1 MPTTW
6 LIPSWAPNFHPL
18 VIHFPIVLV
27 MTAAVV
33 DLVDV
38 AFERSVWLKAA
49 TTTLYVTGALS
60 LMVAYMTGL
69 QAASTVLVPGM
80 AYPVITAHRQWALV
94 TMAYCVLVA
103 TLRLLVLRGANGRSR
118 RRRVAL
124 LGMSGDAFTSRESTR
139 CGWPGV
145 RSAHPRQSRRP
156 RVASRWSP

>member
-1 MPTTW
+1 MPTEW
-6 LIPSWAPNFHPL
+6 LLPSWAPNVHPL

-38 AFERSVWLKAA
+38 AFERSAWLKAA

-60 LMVAYMTGL
+60 LIVAYVTGL

-94 TMAYCVLVA
+94 TMAYCIVLA
-103 TLRLLVLRGANGRSR
+103 TLRLVVLRGENGRSR

-124 LGMSGDAFTSRESTR
+124 LAIGLVSVVLIQQTAERGARLVYEYGT
-139 CGWPGV
+139 GIIGAP
-145 RSAHPRQSRRP
+145 APR
-156 RVASRWSP
+156 

>member
-1 MPTTW
+1 MPTW

-27 MTAAVV
+27 LAAAVV

-38 AFERSVWLKAA
+38 AVERSQWLKAA

-60 LMVAYMTGL
+60 LVVAFLTGL
-69 QAASTVLVPGM
+69 QAAGTVLVPGM

-94 TMAYCVLVA
+94 TMTYCIVVA

-118 RRRVAL
+118 RRRIAL
-124 LGMSGDAFTSRESTR
+124 LGIGLVSVVLIQQTAERGARLVYEYGT
-139 CGWPGV
+139 GIVGAP
-145 RSAHPRQSRRP
+145 APR
-156 RVASRWSP
+156 

>member
-1 MPTTW
+1 MPTW

-27 MTAAVV
+27 LAAAVV

-49 TTTLYVTGALS
+49 TTTLYVTAALS
-60 LMVAYMTGL
+60 LIVAYLTGL

-94 TMAYCVLVA
+94 TMTYCIVVA

-118 RRRVAL
+118 RRRIAL
-124 LGMSGDAFTSRESTR
+124 LGIGLVSVVLIQQTAERGARLVYEYGT
-139 CGWPGV
+139 GIVGAP
-145 RSAHPRQSRRP
+145 APR
-156 RVASRWSP
+156 

>member
-38 AFERSVWLKAA
+38 AFERSAWLKAA

-60 LMVAYMTGL
+60 LIVAYLTGT
-69 QAASTVLVPGM
+69 QAASTVLIPGM
-80 AYPVITAHRQWALV
+80 AHPVLNAHRQWALV
-94 TMAYCVLVA
+94 TMAYCVVVA
-103 TLRLLVLRGANGRSR
+103 TLRLIVLRGDRGRSR
-118 RRRVAL
+118 RRRIAL
-124 LGMSGDAFTSRESTR
+124 LGLGLVSVVLVQQTAERGARLVYEFGTGIIGR
-139 CGWPGV
+139 
-145 RSAHPRQSRRP
+145 
-156 RVASRWSP
+156 